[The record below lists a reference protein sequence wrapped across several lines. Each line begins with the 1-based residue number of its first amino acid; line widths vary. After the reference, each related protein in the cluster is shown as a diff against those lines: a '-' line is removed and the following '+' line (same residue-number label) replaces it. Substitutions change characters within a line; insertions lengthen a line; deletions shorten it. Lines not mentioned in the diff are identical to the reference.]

1 MEVSGVNN
9 SRSVERSANESGVQV
24 EQNVVNLDR
33 GGGIISRTQML
44 AQVIVATSVTRR
56 MTKI

>member
-1 MEVSGVNN
+1 MEVSSVNN

-33 GGGIISRTQML
+33 GGGMISRTQML
-44 AQVIVATSVTRR
+44 AQVIVATSVMRR
-56 MTKI
+56 MAMI